1 MVSIRTTQKK
11 CYNDFF
17 SEHAEYLLF
26 FLIDLPPPNSLEGD
40 ISSKKVLFFY
50 GPTIQKKKFVMC
62 VFPKWLW
69 CVKSAEYSS
78 INLQC
83 VLLCHLKSQ

>member
-50 GPTIQKKKFVMC
+50 GPTIQKK
-62 VFPKWLW
+62 
-69 CVKSAEYSS
+69 
-78 INLQC
+78 N
-83 VLLCHLKSQ
+83 LLCVSSLSGYGVLNLPNIAV